1 MTKFRSSEAVVV
13 VVVQVAVVQ
22 VAVVQVAVVDIAASS
37 LRDAQT
43 IVEGGFSGPLFLFC
57 TVLVLIYPSLSQQYA
72 QFPFATV
79 Q

>member
-13 VVVQVAVVQ
+13 VV
-22 VAVVQVAVVDIAASS
+22 AVVQVAVVDIAVSS
-37 LRDAQT
+37 LRDVQT
-43 IVEGGFSGPLFLFC
+43 IVAGGFSGPRFLFC

>member
-1 MTKFRSSEAVVV
+1 MTKFRSSEAVVQV
-13 VVVQVAVVQ
+13 V
-22 VAVVQVAVVDIAASS
+22 VVQVAVVDIAVSS
-37 LRDAQT
+37 LRDVQT
-43 IVEGGFSGPLFLFC
+43 IVEEGFSGPLFLFC